1 MIQIRQLT
9 AEEATLHLADLAAV
23 LIDCV
28 EGGASVHFLPPLT
41 QSAAIA
47 FLQKTVEDVHQGN
60 RILLA
65 AFSDA
70 KLVGTVQVII
80 AMPPNQPHRAEIA
93 KLLVHRSARRQGIG
107 ALLMEQAER
116 VSRLNGKTLL
126 VLDTDTGES
135 AEHLYQRLGW
145 TVAGTIPNF
154 ALLPNGKLCG
164 TTIFWKQLSL

>member
-9 AEEATLHLADLAAV
+9 AGEASHHLQDLAAV

-28 EGGASVHFLPPLT
+28 DGGASVHFMPPLT

-47 FLQKTVEDVHQGN
+47 FFEKTVEDVHQGN

-65 AFSDA
+65 AFVDE

-80 AMPPNQPHRAEIA
+80 GMPPNQPHRAEIA
-93 KLLVHRSARRQGIG
+93 KLLVHRSARHQGIG
-107 ALLMEQAER
+107 ALLMEQAEH

-126 VLDTDTGES
+126 VLDTATGES
-135 AEHLYQRLGW
+135 AERLYQRLGW
-145 TVAGTIPNF
+145 KIAGMIPDF
-154 ALLPNGKLCG
+154 AFLPNGKLCG
-164 TTIFWKQLSL
+164 TTIFWKQLSV